1 MSPVNYT
8 LNISVRQSP
17 FIKLCNMIQTT
28 HEGIKRGK
36 GTRYC
41 RDSFNLYGNVRVCLA
56 IAQSK
61 TSKAFHFATFILH
74 YMETPLIYIFS
85 ANFVCDINRER
96 NRDKLGRAT

>member
-56 IAQSK
+56 IAQS
-61 TSKAFHFATFILH
+61 
-74 YMETPLIYIFS
+74 
-85 ANFVCDINRER
+85 
-96 NRDKLGRAT
+96 